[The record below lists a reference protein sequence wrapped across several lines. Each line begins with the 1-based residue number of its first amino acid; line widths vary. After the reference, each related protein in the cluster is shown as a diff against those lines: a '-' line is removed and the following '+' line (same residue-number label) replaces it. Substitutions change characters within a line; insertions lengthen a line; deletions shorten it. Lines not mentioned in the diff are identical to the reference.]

1 MTSMADIQW
10 LHDPGR
16 KIGKKNG
23 QGSRDR
29 DEDGDGVVGSSSDR
43 EVEQSNMVKLKKAKF
58 MIPMNDDWIE
68 AALLLSFSEVSV
80 AE

>member
-23 QGSRDR
+23 QGSRD
-29 DEDGDGVVGSSSDR
+29 EDGDGVVGSSSDR
-43 EVEQSNMVKLKKAKF
+43 EVEQPDMVKLKKTKF